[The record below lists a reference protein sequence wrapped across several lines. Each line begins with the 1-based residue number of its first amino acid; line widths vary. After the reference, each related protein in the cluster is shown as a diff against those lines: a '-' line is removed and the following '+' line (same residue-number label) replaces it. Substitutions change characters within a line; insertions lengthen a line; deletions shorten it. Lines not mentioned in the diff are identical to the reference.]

1 MEKMNL
7 SESVWNKRFTSLF
20 ISRLIKNTGESFA
33 FTSVL
38 WLLILRGDGALGTGL
53 LLAVTVLPSSLLVQY

>member
-33 FTSVL
+33 L
-38 WLLILRGDGALGTGL
+38 H
-53 LLAVTVLPSSLLVQY
+53 PSFGY